1 MKFPKSVHAE
11 GWASHLETTKP
22 EHLPDALKDGI
33 HAPLHAAKAPAGGA
47 MRMKA
52 PQQRVTPEMSTIPPV
67 SASQAASAAS
77 TPRIDPQ
84 PRPEVRR
91 DVPRAQAT
99 HAATMPPRQEGQRN
113 WMVAAGA
120 GAAVIAALAVWAVNR
135 PAHDTATAPATVTGS
150 AEPQPAQPATD
161 VAAATPAADTAASQP
176 ADTGST
182 ATADATTGSATTTTA
197 AADNSRADT
206 PAATLGKP
214 VTTVKPAPESRP
226 LAQATAPAP
235 RPDLVV
241 RANPRAEPEPAPS
254 PALQPRPSA
263 ALQPSAPVA
272 AAPAPDLQPQGV
284 AQGNAPIV
292 MPPTAA
298 GPATALTT
306 PAATAQAM
314 PQQATPPVAAVTP
327 DATAS
332 ATSPG
337 TPPLAQ
343 ATPQVQQQA
352 QVQPPSAAPE
362 DAGITQQVR
371 VALASEATLAGVP
384 IAVSTDHGV
393 VKLEGQAPD
402 AQARARATVVA
413 ASTSGVKAVDNRL
426 TLPPSPVVSQ
436 APTGAAD
443 GL

>member
-11 GWASHLETTKP
+11 GWATHLETTKP

-33 HAPLHAAKAPAGGA
+33 HAPLHAAKAPPGGT
-47 MRMKA
+47 MRMNT
-52 PQQRVTPEMSTIPPV
+52 PQRVTPEMSTVPPV
-67 SASQAASAAS
+67 AATAAS

-84 PRPEVRR
+84 PRPQVQR
-91 DVPRAQAT
+91 DVPRAQPT
-99 HAATMPPRQEGQRN
+99 HAATLPPRNEGQRN

-135 PAHDTATAPATVTGS
+135 PAHDSSSTAPAAVTGS
-150 AEPQPAQPATD
+150 AEPQPTQPAPATD
-161 VAAATPAADTAASQP
+161 VAAATPTADAAASQP
-176 ADTGST
+176 SDTGSAT
-182 ATADATTGSATTTTA
+182 TTADATAANATTTTA
-197 AADNSRADT
+197 AADTSRAGT
-206 PAATLGKP
+206 APATLGKP
-214 VTTVKPAPESRP
+214 VTTVKPAPESRT
-226 LAQATAPAP
+226 LAQATVPAP

-241 RANPRAEPEPAPS
+241 RADPRAAAEPTPS

-263 ALQPSAPVA
+263 ALQPSTSVA
-272 AAPAPDLQPQGV
+272 AAPAPELQPQGV
-284 AQGNAPIV
+284 PQGNAPIV

-298 GPATALTT
+298 GPATALTP
-306 PAATAQAM
+306 PATTAQPL
-314 PQQATPPVAAVTP
+314 PQQAIPPVAAATP

-384 IAVSTDHGV
+384 IAVSTDHGI